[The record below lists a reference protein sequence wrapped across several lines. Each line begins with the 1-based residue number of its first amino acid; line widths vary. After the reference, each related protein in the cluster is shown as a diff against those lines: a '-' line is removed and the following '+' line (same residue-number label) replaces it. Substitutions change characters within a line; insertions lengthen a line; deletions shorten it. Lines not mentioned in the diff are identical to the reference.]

1 MGLRADEDGG
11 NRWGS
16 VLRKVLK
23 TIWVLINLPV
33 LIVLPV
39 AAWDMYRHDM
49 APHFI
54 AWFVS
59 GVFVLL
65 ALPITFYEVRRV
77 PASSGALFPTH
88 PPTNS
93 SRPPRASPLTLPSPP
108 SVQVAQHLENYR
120 MPRLQR
126 HVIRI
131 LFMVPIYA
139 VDCWLA
145 LRFKDSTIY
154 FDTVRE
160 CYEAYVIYNFYT
172 YCTVYLQEFCN
183 PGLEHIVAR
192 KPQQSHVWPVSAFL
206 DMPKMGEPFLR
217 LCRHGVIA
225 YVVARPLTTA
235 LAFVTEANGAYGD
248 GQITNFWVAYPY
260 LAFVNNFS
268 QAWAMYCL
276 ILFYRATYEELA
288 PIRPFY
294 KFLTVKAVVFLSF
307 WQGQAILLAV
317 KYKIIVVK
325 ETWTDYDAADVATG
339 LQEFAICI
347 EMFFAAIAHAYAF
360 PPSEYAVGA
369 QSTAPAR
376 KLADN
381 IADMF
386 DLRDVYHDVVNFSES
401 NKDEVWAE
409 VNYRYRKFVGMFTG
423 STPLRGAYARVA
435 DGEGGT
441 VGEIQMRET
450 DATSRGGGASPTTA
464 DAAGGRTSV
473 GGGRRRESDD
483 LGTEVALFAG
493 VAGTSP
499 RAGAG
504 SASTSPRF
512 SSDGGAASAAPR
524 GKGTNHARP
533 AAFSMP
539 GVSAI
544 PGVENGAVGGAMAPV
559 EREGRVGSSRFT
571 LE

>member
-1 MGLRADEDGG
+1 MVLRADEDGG

-23 TIWVLINLPV
+23 TIWVLINLLV

-65 ALPITFYEVRRV
+65 ALPITFYEVRRG
-77 PASSGALFPTH
+77 PASSGALFRPTS
-88 PPTNS
+88 PRTRPALLAL
-93 SRPPRASPLTLPSPP
+93 SRSPSPSPP
-108 SVQVAQHLENYR
+108 PLQVAQHLENYR

-145 LRFKDSTIY
+145 LRFKDATIY

-183 PGLEHIVAR
+183 PGLEQIVAR
-192 KPQQSHVWPVSAFL
+192 KPQRSHVWPISAFL

-235 LAFVTEANGAYGD
+235 LAFAAEANGVYGD
-248 GQITNFWVAYPY
+248 GQITNFWVAFPY
-260 LAFVNNFS
+260 LALVNNVS

-276 ILFYRATYEELA
+276 ILFYRATFEELA

-294 KFLTVKAVVFLSF
+294 KFLTVKAVVFVSF

-339 LQEFAICI
+339 LQEFAICV

-369 QSTAPAR
+369 LGSAPTR

-401 NKDEVWAE
+401 NKDEFWAE
-409 VNYRYRKFVGMFTG
+409 VNYRYRAFVGVFTG

-441 VGEIQMRET
+441 VGEIQMVAHDGRPSSDDHQSITRAEGT
-450 DATSRGGGASPTTA
+450 NTATVDSGGG
-464 DAAGGRTSV
+464 
-473 GGGRRRESDD
+473 GGGDENRSSDD

-493 VAGTSP
+493 AAGTSP
-499 RAGAG
+499 RGFGAP
-504 SASTSPRF
+504 TSP
-512 SSDGGAASAAPR
+512 GGAE
-524 GKGTNHARP
+524 GKGTKHARRG
-533 AAFSMP
+533 AFSMP

>member
-1 MGLRADEDGG
+1 MASTSLSADLDALEAADASRA
-11 NRWGS
+11 RWS
-16 VLRKVLK
+16 LFLRKVLK
-23 TIWVLINLPV
+23 TLWVLINLLV
-33 LIVLPV
+33 LIVLPI

-49 APHFI
+49 QPHFI

-65 ALPITFYEVRRV
+65 ALPITFYEV
-77 PASSGALFPTH
+77 
-88 PPTNS
+88 
-93 SRPPRASPLTLPSPP
+93 
-108 SVQVAQHLENYR
+108 AQHLENYR

-126 HVIRI
+126 HVVRI
-131 LFMVPIYA
+131 LLMVPIYA

-145 LRFKDSTIY
+145 LRFKDQTIY
-154 FDTVRE
+154 FDTIRE

-183 PGLEHIVAR
+183 PGLEQIVAR
-192 KPQQSHVWPVSAFL
+192 KPQRSHVWPISAFL

-235 LAFVTEANGAYGD
+235 LAFAAEANGVYGD
-248 GQITNFWVAYPY
+248 GQITNFWVAFPY
-260 LAFVNNFS
+260 LALVNNVS

-276 ILFYRATYEELA
+276 ILFYRATFEELA

-294 KFLTVKAVVFLSF
+294 KFLTVKAVVFVSF

-339 LQEFAICI
+339 LQEFAICV

-369 QSTAPAR
+369 LGSAPTR

-401 NKDEVWAE
+401 NKDEFWAE
-409 VNYRYRKFVGMFTG
+409 VNYRYRAFVGVFTG

-441 VGEIQMRET
+441 VGEIHMVAHDGRPSSDDHQSITRAEGT
-450 DATSRGGGASPTTA
+450 NTATVDSGGG
-464 DAAGGRTSV
+464 
-473 GGGRRRESDD
+473 GGGDENRSSDD

-493 VAGTSP
+493 AAGTSP
-499 RAGAG
+499 RGFGAP
-504 SASTSPRF
+504 TSP
-512 SSDGGAASAAPR
+512 GGAE
-524 GKGTNHARP
+524 GKGTKHARRG
-533 AAFSMP
+533 AFSMP